1 MTRFLIAAATLIV
14 FTTATNADIVC
25 TLGRMLGNAQEDPS
39 PTAVLIAGWNILF
52 RPRQTLLSW

>member
-14 FTTATNADIVC
+14 FTTATNADIVAPARADVGKR
-25 TLGRMLGNAQEDPS
+25 TRRSVA
-39 PTAVLIAGWNILF
+39 TAVLIAGWNILF